1 MNTNIIRNKI
11 EKDKIITNIIRNKI
25 EKDEKLSN
33 VHLNCKTDKIEIGDH
48 VLRPYEYDLL
58 LYKFRDEYPD
68 IKFTKI
74 AIRDVLTTFAIKNKY
89 KSDNNEAENK
99 HENYCTWYDKYEV
112 DNKGKILKSLYNI
125 FVLFENDPRFKGK
138 FSFDEDTYSEI
149 YDNKHIDDYYIA
161 EFRSI
166 CERELKFWP
175 NKCKLNRVIR
185 ILTEKDL
192 YNIIYKNISLNK

>member
-25 EKDEKLSN
+25 KKDEKLSN
-33 VHLNCKTDKIEIGDH
+33 VHLNCKTDKIEISDH

-74 AIRDVLTTFAIKNKY
+74 AIRDVLTAFAIKNKY
-89 KSDNNEAENK
+89 KPEDKHDNL
-99 HENYCTWYDKYEV
+99 CPWYDKYEV

-166 CERELKFWP
+166 CERELGFWP
-175 NKCKLNRVIR
+175 TKCKLNRVIR

>member
-11 EKDKIITNIIRNKI
+11 EKDKIIISIIRNKI

-33 VHLNCKTDKIEIGDH
+33 VHLNCKTDKIEISDH
-48 VLRPYEYDLL
+48 VLRSYEYDLL
-58 LYKFRDEYPD
+58 LYKFRDEYPN

-74 AIRDVLTTFAIKNKY
+74 AIMDVLTAFAIKNKF
-89 KSDNNEAENK
+89 DTENNNSKNK
-99 HENYCTWYDKYEV
+99 NNNSCPWYDKYEI
-112 DNKGKILKSLYNI
+112 DDKDKILKSLYNI

-161 EFRSI
+161 EFCLI
-166 CERELKFWP
+166 CENELGFNP
-175 NKCKLNRVIR
+175 NECKLNRVIR

>member
-11 EKDKIITNIIRNKI
+11 EKDKIIISIIRNKI

-33 VHLNCKTDKIEIGDH
+33 VHLNCKTDKIEISDH
-48 VLRPYEYDLL
+48 VLRSYEYDLL
-58 LYKFRDEYPD
+58 LYKFRDEYPN

-74 AIRDVLTTFAIKNKY
+74 AIMDVLTAFAIKNKF
-89 KSDNNEAENK
+89 DTENNNSKNK
-99 HENYCTWYDKYEV
+99 NNNSCPWYDKYEI
-112 DNKGKILKSLYNI
+112 DGKDKILKSLYNI
-125 FVLFENDPRFKGK
+125 FVLFENDKRFKGK

-185 ILTEKDL
+185 LLTNKDL